1 MCVCVCVCVCVF
13 VCLHVSIHIC
23 IAEQVGD
30 AQSLR
35 DYADFLQTT
44 NKDLA
49 NARTLYTRALQL
61 QPSCV
66 RTHCSFGRLLH
77 DAGQL
82 DGAERHYRVS
92 APLLRL
98 ATHALHMP
106 YTCPHSNLHSETTSA
121 PKDMQDRYA
130 SKGKLARAALHHW
143 CVWPRTITKLHNKK
157 HVHSNSEADNTRSA
171 SHTRKNPSNAHG
183 NISDQ
188 KLETGGPSE
197 SRNECE
203 GGDKGVIRG
212 DQGVIT
218 ACAVT
223 RG

>member
-1 MCVCVCVCVCVF
+1 MYNHHA
-13 VCLHVSIHIC
+13 LRGGGGGGEGKVSGGHAETAASKAEEIGGGIELTESEEDMGAC
-23 IAEQVGD
+23 SPDPSDKTLESVLKSEAEQVGD

-106 YTCPHSNLHSETTSA
+106 YTCPHSNLHSETTCA

-130 SKGKLARAALHHW
+130 SKRKLARAALQHW

-157 HVHSNSEADNTRSA
+157 HVHSNFEADNTRS
-171 SHTRKNPSNAHG
+171 G
-183 NISDQ
+183 
-188 KLETGGPSE
+188 
-197 SRNECE
+197 
-203 GGDKGVIRG
+203 
-212 DQGVIT
+212 
-218 ACAVT
+218 
-223 RG
+223 

>member
-1 MCVCVCVCVCVF
+1 MCVCVCVYVCVY

-130 SKGKLARAALHHW
+130 SKRKLARAALQHW
-143 CVWPRTITKLHNKK
+143 CVWPRTIQSCTITNMYTPIPKRITP
-157 HVHSNSEADNTRSA
+157 EADNTRAKTHQTPMAISR
-171 SHTRKNPSNAHG
+171 TRSLKLGAPQNPEMSV
-183 NISDQ
+183 
-188 KLETGGPSE
+188 KV
-197 SRNECE
+197 
-203 GGDKGVIRG
+203 VIR
-212 DQGVIT
+212 V
-218 ACAVT
+218 
-223 RG
+223 